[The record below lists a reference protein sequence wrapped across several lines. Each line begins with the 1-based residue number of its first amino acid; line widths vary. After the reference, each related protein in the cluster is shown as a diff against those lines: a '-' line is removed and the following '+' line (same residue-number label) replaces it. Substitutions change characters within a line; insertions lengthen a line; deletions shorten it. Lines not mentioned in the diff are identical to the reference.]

1 LVFYI
6 EVDLDADTESVVQSF
21 IRDTK
26 TKDIKMSN
34 FNQDINTIM
43 NSVGTFEDYFIP
55 VVDGNKPVEIDTLQG
70 MNIEVTNDFIEYLLK
85 TMISGMGIPPEYLSY
100 AEQTEF
106 ARSLGMM
113 NGKFVRTIIVYQ
125 KVFGEQFTKLFRILY
140 KNEYLDDYTLKQ
152 KKQTLKKKKI
162 KNKGE
167 IGTVDTKEEKEAV
180 AKETKIAN
188 NEQFN
193 LNNLEV
199 RFPSPQSLNMT
210 ALNEQISN
218 SQQVIEFL
226 VASLV
231 DPNNQELTE
240 SVKREITKEVLSSF
254 DWSKYEDIVDQAKI
268 KLTEDKIKQASVQ
281 TGEGEDMS
289 GGMGGGMGY

>member
-1 LVFYI
+1 VKI
-6 EVDLDADTESVVQSF
+6 TV
-21 IRDTK
+21 
-26 TKDIKMSN
+26 
-34 FNQDINTIM
+34 
-43 NSVGTFEDYFIP
+43 
-55 VVDGNKPVEIDTLQG
+55 QG

-140 KNEYLDDYTLKQ
+140 KNEFLDDYTLKQ

-180 AKETKIAN
+180 DKETKIAN

>member
-180 AKETKIAN
+180 DKETKIAN

>member
-1 LVFYI
+1 MVFYI